1 MELFA
6 PVITTC
12 IISVMFLIYLNIY
25 YDVSCKRLFEKED
38 HHSIENIDEDDDG
51 DYSLELK

>member
-1 MELFA
+1 MELFP

-25 YDVSCKRLFEKED
+25 YDVSCQRLFEKED
-38 HHSIENIDEDDDG
+38 PRSVENIDEDDDG